1 MTMKYI
7 GRIAGIEPA
16 SSPWQREILPFDY
29 ILIFIV
35 LYMRFYLY
43 KDGPYIYSIRDN
55 SKDINRKGGCISN
68 FDGLLR

>member
-1 MTMKYI
+1 
-7 GRIAGIEPA
+7 
-16 SSPWQREILPFDY
+16 
-29 ILIFIV
+29 
-35 LYMRFYLY
+35 MRFYLY